1 MAAQGREDYR
11 PGDIVRLSR
20 IKVQKYNNATGKIVE
35 YNVDD
40 AGVGRYVIQ
49 MQQSGELVA
58 VRAHNLTKVSQNGRQ
73 GGDGK
78 SGTKPGQ
85 QAFEKGDYIEIS
97 GLKLRST
104 SQFNG
109 QTGYIVE
116 YIQDKRGVGRYTV
129 IVEGSKELVALRARY
144 LRKMQ
149 EKYGKGGKG
158 FLGRED
164 NDGEDDDDSFTLW
177 KVLCS
182 EGVSVHADADTSS
195 AKVGLI
201 PAGMIVQAIGQA
213 KSVGSTGAKLIPVF
227 DGWVPCSDGKSD
239 LLVELPELSVLN
251 AWQKWV

>member
-1 MAAQGREDYR
+1 MAAQGPVDYR

-73 GGDGK
+73 GGDG
-78 SGTKPGQ
+78 SSQQKPGQ
-85 QAFEKGDYIEIS
+85 QAFEKGDYVEIQ

-144 LRKMQ
+144 LRKME

-164 NDGEDDDDSFTLW
+164 NDGDGDDSFTLW
-177 KVLCS
+177 KVLS
-182 EGVSVHADADTSS
+182 AEGVPVHADADPSS

-213 KSVGSTGAKLIPVF
+213 KSAGSAGAKLIPVF
-227 DGWVPCSDGKSD
+227 DGWVACTDGRNK
-239 LLVELPELSVLN
+239 LLVEIPELSVLN